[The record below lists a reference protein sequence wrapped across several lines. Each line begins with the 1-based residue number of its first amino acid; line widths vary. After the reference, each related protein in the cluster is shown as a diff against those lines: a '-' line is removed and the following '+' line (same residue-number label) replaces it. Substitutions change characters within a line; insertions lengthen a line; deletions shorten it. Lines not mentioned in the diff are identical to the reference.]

1 LRLYWSPMPQ
11 ESMRPL
17 FVKIDCLRL
26 PVHDL
31 DAALAFY
38 RDRLGHELIWR
49 TDTAAGLRL
58 PDSNA
63 ELVLQTERPEIETDL
78 AVESV
83 LVAAERF
90 VAAGGCVLA
99 GPFDIQIGKCA
110 VVADPFG
117 NALVMLDASKGL
129 LTTDAVGGWLGT
141 SRRTRPAVR
150 ARTSTGSRR
159 SG

>member
-1 LRLYWSPMPQ
+1 MPDVPL
-11 ESMRPL
+11 RPL

-26 PVHDL
+26 PVRDL

-38 RDRLGHELIWR
+38 GERLGHELIWR

-63 ELVLQTERPEIETDL
+63 ELVLQTERPDMETDL
-78 AVESV
+78 SVESV
-83 LVAAERF
+83 EIEVKRF
-90 VAAGGCVLA
+90 VDAGGRLIA

-117 NALVMLDASKGL
+117 NVLVMLDASKGL
-129 LTTDAVGGWLGT
+129 LRTDAEGRVIGNE
-141 SRRTRPAVR
+141 PA
-150 ARTSTGSRR
+150 
-159 SG
+159 